1 MAAVNVRSRA
11 ATVRRLER
19 ASGGL
24 ATAAVQRME
33 GYGWFTR
40 MSADDRAWVGLVAQA
55 GIAAFVTWYRRPD
68 DGHTITADV
77 FGSAP
82 PELVR
87 AVSLHQTVELVRA
100 TIDVVE
106 ERVDDLAAPGDLAD
120 LREGILRYSRE
131 IAFAAAAVYARAAE
145 QRGAWDARLEALTM
159 EALLRGDEGDE
170 VTARV
175 SALGWTTTRGVV
187 VVVGA
192 APSDE
197 AEAAGDAL
205 RQAARARR
213 LDALAGVHGDL
224 LVAVLGGGH
233 DPIVDAASVSAHFG
247 PGPVVVGPAVPDLGQ
262 AARSADEAQRAYRVA
277 AMWPQAPRP
286 VSSDSLLPERA
297 LHGEPDARA
306 RLVAETHGV
315 LAAHDPALLDTVE
328 TFLERAG
335 SIESAARALFVH
347 PNTVRYRLRKVTD
360 LTGRAATEPRDAFA
374 LRLGLTLGRLPGAEA
389 AAGQP
394 L

>member
-1 MAAVNVRSRA
+1 MTARARA
-11 ATVRRLER
+11 ATVLRLEQ
-19 ASGGL
+19 ASGSL

-55 GIAAFVTWYRRPD
+55 GIAAFVAWYRRPD

-77 FGSAP
+77 FGTAP

-87 AVSLHQTVELVRA
+87 AVSLHQTVELVRT

-106 ERVDDLAAPGDLAD
+106 ERVDELAAPDDVAE

-170 VTARV
+170 ITARV
-175 SALGWTTTRGVV
+175 AALGWTSTRGVAV
-187 VVVGA
+187 LVGA
-192 APSDE
+192 APTDE

-213 LDALAGVHGDL
+213 LDALVGVHGDL
-224 LVAVLGGGH
+224 LVAVLGGSS
-233 DPIVDAASVSAHFG
+233 DLLVDAAAVSGHFG
-247 PGPVVVGPAVPDLGQ
+247 PGPVVVGPPVADLGQ

-277 AMWPQAPRP
+277 PMWPQAPRP
-286 VSSDSLLPERA
+286 VASDTLLPERA
-297 LHGEPDARA
+297 LFGEAAARV
-306 RLVAETHGV
+306 RLVAETHGALV
-315 LAAHDPALLDTVE
+315 AHDPALLDTVE

-360 LTGRAATEPRDAFA
+360 LTGRAPSEPRDAFA
-374 LRLGLTLGRLPGAEA
+374 LRLGLTLGRLPPPEVGL
-389 AAGQP
+389 GHV